1 MTGKER
7 FKALVDEG
15 REGNNIGFTIGSSK
29 LEGLMDG
36 YLQGTSYLIGGASGT
51 GKSTYALWALVYQ
64 PLAAFL
70 RGENTNRDPYWI
82 MFSLEMTQEQIYA
95 KLVSM
100 YIYDVYGI
108 QLKFKEIF
116 SRGKDCI
123 LSDEH
128 RNLIDEIDSFLD
140 VLDERLYFKEGVLT
154 ESSYTQTLD
163 TQLERFGKFE
173 GDSYTP
179 NNPNQIVGVMIDHCS
194 LVKATN
200 GRSKKDEMDAISRD
214 SVIYRNKTKIVSPI
228 HISQFNRA
236 SNSDERL
243 KQSMQAPTQAD
254 FKDSGA
260 LYEDSQVV
268 LAIFSPQ
275 KYRLS
280 SHHGYNVSILE
291 QILIS
296 IYLLKTRFGG
306 SDVAVDFGFYG
317 DCSHYLQLPKAEN
330 INDYDVYL
338 TPDWYEE
345 AELNKQDKTDYE
357 ENNEDGLNYNL
368 NITL

>member
-7 FKALVDEG
+7 FKSLVDEG
-15 REGNNIGFTIGSSK
+15 RKGNNVGMTIGSYK
-29 LEGLMDG
+29 LEAYMDG
-36 YLQGTSYLIGGASGT
+36 YLPGVSYLIGGASGT
-51 GKSTYALWALVYQ
+51 GKSTYALWALVYK
-64 PLAAFL
+64 PLLAFIN
-70 RGENTNRDPYWI
+70 GENTNRDPYWI
-82 MFSLEMTQEQIYA
+82 MFSLEMTQEQVYA

-108 QLKFKEIF
+108 QLKFKEMF

-128 RNLIDEIDSFLD
+128 RDLIDEVDSFLD

-154 ESSYTQTLD
+154 EGVYIETLD
-163 TQLERFGKFE
+163 EQLKRFGKFD
-173 GDSYTP
+173 GDSYIP
-179 NNPNQIVGVMIDHCS
+179 NNPNQVVGVMIDHCS
-194 LVKATN
+194 LVKATG

-214 SVIYRNKTKIVSPI
+214 SVIYRNKTRIMSPI

-254 FKDSGA
+254 FKDSGS

-275 KYRLS
+275 KYRLKT
-280 SHHGYNVSILE
+280 HHNYDVSILE

-296 IYLLKTRFGG
+296 VYLLKSRFGN

-317 DCSHYLQLPKAEN
+317 DCSHYLQLPSADQ
-330 INDYDVYL
+330 IYDYSAYL
-338 TPDWYEE
+338 NPDWYEE
-345 AELNKQDKTDYE
+345 VEINKQDKQDCIDE
-357 ENNEDGLNYNL
+357 KVENNKIEFYV
-368 NITL
+368 